1 MPSKI
6 ELIVGEKHSLR
17 LKGLGA
23 AGYNWEYRIEEI
35 EKVVSVSLDFVD
47 DGKKT
52 GPLPPGYS
60 LDVLVTIEALVPGH
74 ATIQLAQQRSW
85 EKGKHPLKK
94 HIIEIFVKS

>member
-1 MPSKI
+1 MPEKI
-6 ELIVGEKHSLR
+6 ELKVGEKYTFR

-23 AGYNWEYRIEEI
+23 AGYNWEYNIEEI

-60 LDVLVTIEALVPGH
+60 LDVLAAIEALVPGH
-74 ATIQLAQQRSW
+74 ATIHLAQRRSW
-85 EKGKHPLKK
+85 EKDKPPVKEHVL
-94 HIIEIFVKS
+94 EIFVKN